1 MDGITNSMDMNLSK
15 LQETV
20 KDKEAWCC
28 HPQGREGSDTI
39 ERLNDNNM
47 QLNIRKTNSP
57 IKNGQ
62 KTRTDIFAKKT

>member
-1 MDGITNSMDMNLSK
+1 M
-15 LQETV
+15 V
-20 KDKEAWCC
+20 KDRDAWHVAVHGGHKE
-28 HPQGREGSDTI
+28 SDTI